1 MGAGSVSNVMF
12 GNDAKYQRNGVIDEL
27 RECGRGKCAGMFGKC
42 GMGIAR
48 PKRDPKEPSLTVK
61 SVPT

>member
-27 RECGRGKCAGMFGKC
+27 RECGRGKCAGTFGKC

-48 PKRDPKEPSLTVK
+48 PKETRKGRALR
-61 SVPT
+61 